1 MKETR
6 RQKKCIVGRLGRILS
21 CAILAIAPFTAFAQM
36 TDEAV
41 ISYVRDGLAEGKS
54 KEAIAKELAARG
66 VTREQAERVNTT
78 LTATYGSSTAV
89 TPSSGI
95 TRMRT
100 VDPSKEGGEAA
111 PGTAESDKSVAS
123 SDVNQVY
130 GHGIFNNRNLTFAP
144 RQNIPTPANYV
155 LGPGDQII
163 IDIWGASQAAITD
176 VIAPDGSVNISG
188 IGPVYI
194 SGMTVD
200 DADKYM
206 RKRLGAIYPVDGEGA
221 NSETRL
227 TLGNLRTV
235 TVNILGEVAVPGTYS
250 LSSLSTVYHALYMA
264 GGFARLGSVRHV
276 YLIRKGKQ
284 IVDLD
289 LYEFMQNGYTKY
301 DDIILQ
307 DDDVVKVPTYESIV
321 EIKGSVKRPMSYELT
336 PGETISDLLSYCG
349 GFRGDAYSASLT
361 VERRNGREHSIHTVD
376 EEAYS
381 SFQLCDGDRI
391 SVGGILDRYSNRVE
405 VRGAIYRPGMYE
417 LGNEVTTVKTLVKRA
432 EGLKEDAFTTR
443 ALLFRECEN
452 LKTEVLSIDLG
463 AILSGEAPD
472 VELRRNDILDISS
485 IFDIEDIGTITIVG
499 DVSKPGSFPFVA
511 NMTVQDVI
519 LQAGGLLE
527 SASLAKLDVSRRIR
541 KQDTESPSD
550 TISQV
555 FTFPIRDGLVVGAGA
570 EFVLQPY
577 DQIYVRR
584 SPEYSPQRHIR
595 VEGEVVFP
603 GMYAM
608 PLRGMRLSDAVKMAG
623 GATSWAYVHG
633 ARLERVMNEEERSRL
648 KAALSMVN
656 AASDSLSVDKINTA
670 EKFSVGI
677 DLEKAL
683 AKPGSDDDIVLR
695 EGDVLTL
702 PQMISTV
709 KVSGSVLYPNTVTY
723 IDGLRVKDYAT
734 MAGGYG
740 FRAKKSRAYVIYLN
754 GKVARAR
761 TNSKN
766 VIEPGCEIIVPDR
779 KKREG
784 SLQNILS
791 IASTT
796 ASIATMLGTVYNIIK

>member
-6 RQKKCIVGRLGRILS
+6 RQNKCIVGRLGRILS
-21 CAILAIAPFTAFAQM
+21 CAILAMAPFTAFAQM

-78 LTATYGSSTAV
+78 LTATYGSATAV

-100 VDPSKEGGEAA
+100 VDPSEEGGSAA
-111 PGTAESDKSVAS
+111 PGTAESNESVAS

-250 LSSLSTVYHALYMA
+250 LSSLSTVYHALYVA

-349 GFRGDAYSASLT
+349 GFRGDAYNASLT

-443 ALLFRECEN
+443 VLLFRECEN
-452 LKTEVLSIDLG
+452 LKTEVLSLDLG

-485 IFDIEDIGTITIVG
+485 IFDVEDIGTITIVG
-499 DVSKPGSFPFVA
+499 EVEKPGSFPFVA

-541 KQDTESPSD
+541 KQDTEHPSD

-555 FTFPIRDGLVVGAGA
+555 FSFPIRDGLVVGAGS

-656 AASDSLSVDKINTA
+656 AASDSLSVEKINTA